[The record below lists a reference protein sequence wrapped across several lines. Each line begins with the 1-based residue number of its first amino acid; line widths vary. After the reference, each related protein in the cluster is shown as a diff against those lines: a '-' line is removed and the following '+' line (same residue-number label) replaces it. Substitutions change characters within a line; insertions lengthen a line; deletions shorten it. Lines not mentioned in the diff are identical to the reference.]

1 MPGSDISDLIGKP
14 GSRWRIPTPAL
25 VLDLDA
31 FEANIAAVA
40 EFCSANGRTF
50 RPHAKSHRSV
60 SVARRQ
66 IASGAVGQGCAKL
79 GEAEALAE
87 GGIDGLL
94 VTSPVVTDDGI
105 ARLMALNARVDDLS
119 AVVDHSAVLARIG
132 DAAAASGRRMKLV
145 VDLDVGLRRTGA
157 ATPEAAEMLI
167 DAILAHPSL
176 EFAGVQA
183 YAGHLMHVAGA
194 SARRAALKAAM
205 APLAVLGERLQG
217 RGIAIPLT
225 TGGGTGSLDIDT
237 EMGLLSELQ
246 PGSYPFMDSQ
256 YADVWVTAG
265 EPAPYRSSLFV
276 QTTVISANHPG
287 LATVDAGYKAFATD
301 AGVPHIL
308 TGAPP
313 GTTYFFYGDEQGGLT
328 LAEGAQLAIG
338 TIITCSLPHCDPTVN
353 LYDAYHVVQG
363 DRLRDI
369 WPIEARGC
377 SQ

>member
-1 MPGSDISDLIGKP
+1 MPVSDIWDLIGKP

-40 EFCSANGRTF
+40 EFCRVNGRTF

-79 GEAEALAE
+79 GEAEALAD

-105 ARLMALNARVDDLS
+105 ARLMALNARVGDLS
-119 AVVDHSAVLARIG
+119 AVVDHPAVLARIG
-132 DAAAASGRRMKLV
+132 DAAAASGRRLKLV
-145 VDLDVGLRRTGA
+145 VDLDVGLHRTGA
-157 ATPEAAEMLI
+157 ATPEAAEALI
-167 DAILAHPSL
+167 HAILAHPAL

-183 YAGHLMHVAGA
+183 YAGHLMHVAGTP
-194 SARRAALKAAM
+194 ARRAALEAAM
-205 APLAVLGERLQG
+205 APLAALQK
-217 RGIAIPLT
+217 RGIPLPLT
-225 TGGGTGSLDIDT
+225 TGGGTGSLAIDT
-237 EMGLLSELQ
+237 EMGLLTELQ

-276 QTTVISANHPG
+276 QTTVISSNHPG

-301 AGVPHIL
+301 AEVPRIL
-308 TGAPP
+308 AGDPP

-328 LAEGAQLAIG
+328 LSAGTTLAIG
-338 TIITCSLPHCDPTVN
+338 AVITCSVPHCDPTVN

-363 DRLRDI
+363 DRLVDI
-369 WPIEARGC
+369 WPIEARGR